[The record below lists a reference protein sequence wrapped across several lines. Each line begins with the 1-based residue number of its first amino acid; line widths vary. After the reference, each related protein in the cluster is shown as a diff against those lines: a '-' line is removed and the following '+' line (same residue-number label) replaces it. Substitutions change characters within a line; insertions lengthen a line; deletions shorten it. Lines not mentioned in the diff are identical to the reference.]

1 VSVKNIR
8 EAKPARPPAV
18 SFEFFPPKSDEQ
30 AAALDVTVARLS
42 RFKPGYVSV
51 TYGAGG
57 TSQDRSL
64 GTVRRLHESGL
75 ATAAHLTCA
84 ASTRDAL
91 AHTIGLFREVGIE
104 RFVALRGD
112 PPGGLTVPY
121 EPHPLG
127 YRDTAQLV
135 ETLKLAGATEV
146 SVSAYP
152 EKHPQSADWDA
163 EIGAL
168 KRKVDAGADRA
179 ITQFFFDNDLFER
192 YLERVRCAGLFIPVV
207 PGIMPIHRFASI
219 CTFAGRCGTTIPA
232 SLARRFDGL
241 DPEKETHGLV
251 AAAVVAEQMTDLV
264 ARGVDA
270 FHIYTLN
277 RAELT
282 EAVCRALGL
291 APEEGASACAA

>member
-1 VSVKNIR
+1 MSVARIR
-8 EAKPARPPAV
+8 EARGRPPAV
-18 SFEFFPPKSDEQ
+18 SFEFFPPKSDAQ
-30 AAALDVTVARLS
+30 AAALDETALRLS
-42 RFKPGYVSV
+42 RFRPQYVSV

-57 TSQDRSL
+57 TSQERSL
-64 GTVRRLHESGL
+64 GTVKRMHESGL

-84 ASTRDAL
+84 GSTRDAL

-112 PPGGLTVPY
+112 MPGGLTVPY

-127 YRDTAQLV
+127 YKDTAQLV
-135 ETLKLAGATEV
+135 ETLKLAGASEV

-179 ITQFFFDNDLFER
+179 ITQFFFDNNLYESF
-192 YLERVRCAGLFIPVV
+192 LERVRRAGIAIPIV
-207 PGIMPIHRFASI
+207 PGIMPIHRFPSI
-219 CTFAGRCGTTIPA
+219 CTFASRCGATIPEE
-232 SLARRFDGL
+232 LARRFDGL
-241 DPEKETHGLV
+241 DPERETHGLV
-251 AAAVVAEQMTDLV
+251 AAAVVTEQMADLV
-264 ARGVDA
+264 ARGVEA

-277 RAELT
+277 RAELA
-282 EAVCRALGL
+282 EAACRVVGVMQEKGDA
-291 APEEGASACAA
+291 ACAA

>member
-1 VSVKNIR
+1 MSVAKTR
-8 EAKPARPPAV
+8 EPETARPISL

-30 AAALDVTVARLS
+30 AAALDETVGRLS
-42 RFKPGYVSV
+42 RFRPTYVSV

-64 GTVRRLHESGL
+64 GTVRRMHELGL

-91 AHTIGLFREVGIE
+91 AHTIGLFREIGIE

-112 PPGGLTVPY
+112 PPGGLTIPY

-127 YRDTAQLV
+127 YRDTSQLV

-168 KRKVDAGADRA
+168 RRKVDAGADRA
-179 ITQFFFDNDLFER
+179 ITQFFYDNDLFER
-192 YLERVRCAGLFIPVV
+192 YVEAETAWTFKAGERQ
-207 PGIMPIHRFASI
+207 S
-219 CTFAGRCGTTIPA
+219 
-232 SLARRFDGL
+232 
-241 DPEKETHGLV
+241 K
-251 AAAVVAEQMTDLV
+251 V
-264 ARGVDA
+264 ARSARLRILKDDVARFVDNDLIGEA
-270 FHIYTLN
+270 AGHRGISAKIRRSRTL
-277 RAELT
+277 R
-282 EAVCRALGL
+282 
-291 APEEGASACAA
+291 

>member
-1 VSVKNIR
+1 MNVASIR
-8 EAKPARPPAV
+8 AARAGRPPVV
-18 SFEFFPPKSDEQ
+18 SFEFFPPKTDAQ
-30 AAALDVTVARLS
+30 ATALDETALRLS
-42 RFKPGYVSV
+42 RFHPSYVSV

-57 TSQDRSL
+57 SSQERSL
-64 GTVRRLHESGL
+64 GTVKRMHESGL

-84 ASTRDAL
+84 GSTRDDL

-152 EKHPQSADWDA
+152 EKHPQSVDWEA

-179 ITQFFFDNDLFER
+179 ITQFFFDNDLFESF
-192 YLERVRCAGLFIPVV
+192 LERVRRAGIGIPIV
-207 PGIMPIHRFASI
+207 PGIMPIHRFPSI
-219 CTFAGRCGTTIPA
+219 CTFAGRCGATIPEE
-232 SLARRFDGL
+232 LARRFEGL
-241 DPEKETHGLV
+241 DPDQETHGLV
-251 AAAVVAEQMTDLV
+251 AAAVVTEQMADLV
-264 ARGVDA
+264 ARGVEA

-277 RAELT
+277 RAELA
-282 EAVCRALGL
+282 EAACRVVGVVQEKGSA
-291 APEEGASACAA
+291 ACAA

>member
-1 VSVKNIR
+1 MKVASMR
-8 EAKPARPPAV
+8 EARVGRPPLV
-18 SFEFFPPKSDEQ
+18 SFEFFPPKNDAQ
-30 AAALDVTVARLS
+30 AAALDQTALRLAR
-42 RFKPGYVSV
+42 FQPGYVSV

-57 TSQDRSL
+57 TSQERSL
-64 GTVRRLHESGL
+64 GTVKRMHESGL

-84 ASTRDAL
+84 GSTRDAL

-163 EIGAL
+163 EIGTL
-168 KRKVDAGADRA
+168 QRKVDAGADRA
-179 ITQFFFDNDLFER
+179 ITQFFFDNDLFESF
-192 YLERVRCAGLFIPVV
+192 LERVRRAGIGVPIV
-207 PGIMPIHRFASI
+207 PGIMPIHRFPSI
-219 CTFAGRCGTTIPA
+219 CTFASRCGATIPA
-232 SLARRFDGL
+232 ELARRFEGL
-241 DPEKETHGLV
+241 DPDQETHGLV
-251 AAAVVAEQMTDLV
+251 AAAVVAEQMADLV

-277 RAELT
+277 RAELA
-282 EAVCRALGL
+282 EAACRVVGVVQ
-291 APEEGASACAA
+291 EKGAAACAA